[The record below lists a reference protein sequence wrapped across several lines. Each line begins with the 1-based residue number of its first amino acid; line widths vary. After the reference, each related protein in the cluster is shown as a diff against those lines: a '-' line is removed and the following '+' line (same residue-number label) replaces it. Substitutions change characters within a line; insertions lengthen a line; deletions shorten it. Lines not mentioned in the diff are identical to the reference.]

1 MAEGKS
7 DEERAAY
14 VQQFSGALTITE
26 GQKPLDKD
34 PERRRRV
41 IGLVVK
47 EVKGLGTGS
56 EKGASAIPRLPPHDL
71 MMLCS

>member
-41 IGLVVK
+41 VGLVVK

-56 EKGASAIPRLPPHDL
+56 EKGASAIPRLPPHEL
-71 MMLCS
+71 MISCS

>member
-1 MAEGKS
+1 M
-7 DEERAAY
+7 
-14 VQQFSGALTITE
+14 QQFSGALTITE

-56 EKGASAIPRLPPHDL
+56 EKGASAIPRLPPHEL
-71 MMLCS
+71 MISFS